1 MSGSGMRVRV
11 IGLGLISALGDG
23 PRASEAALRA
33 GRPHLGRVRL
43 FPLARGASLPV
54 GEADFP
60 DDAANPLP
68 RCHQLALHAARQ
80 ALAGSGPT
88 PD

>member
-43 FPLARGASLPV
+43 FPLARGS
-54 GEADFP
+54 
-60 DDAANPLP
+60 
-68 RCHQLALHAARQ
+68 
-80 ALAGSGPT
+80 S
-88 PD
+88 